1 MQVCRQCCDTGYTGP
16 MSHTNHFNAEDAYKS
31 LTDKYDLTF
40 VHELIKSGFKVYL
53 FGGSLRDMVMGR
65 NWKDAD
71 LRAWIPLPPAER
83 DTQAER
89 VLVQAGV
96 VINSKIPFG
105 DGFTVFRFVPPQ
117 SNSTVGVDL
126 SVVSEQW
133 TVGPDFTINGLYF
146 DLDTK
151 ELIDHHHAIEDIE
164 KKVIRTAQ
172 PPLVQFTHEPYMIHR
187 TVKSACQFG
196 FAIDSETLSAMKEL
210 SHLTQGSLATI
221 ADQTMP
227 GMTEWFL
234 GNMFTGLKYNPFT
247 YESLWNTTG
256 LTKVLLD
263 FCVERLVL
271 SPCDQHEV
279 RVFESSSSYGY
290 EQALSMWL
298 SAVARTLSPEKS
310 AEIFSQIC
318 TLLSITAPKKYQDF
332 TIDVSKVRSI

>member
-1 MQVCRQCCDTGYTGP
+1 MTHD
-16 MSHTNHFNAEDAYKS
+16 SLFNAQDAYSS

-71 LRAWIPLPPAER
+71 LRAWIPLPPTER
-83 DTQAER
+83 DAQAER
-89 VLVQAGV
+89 VLLQAGV

-105 DGFTVFRFVPPQ
+105 DAFTVFRFIPPH
-117 SNSTVGVDL
+117 SSSTVGVDL

-151 ELIDHHHAIEDIE
+151 ELIDHHHAVEDIE

-172 PPLVQFTHEPYMIHR
+172 PPLVQFKNEPYMIHR

-196 FAIDSETLSAMKEL
+196 FTIDPETLSAMKEL
-210 SHLTQGSLATI
+210 SPLTQGSLATI

-234 GNMFTGLKYNPFT
+234 GNMFTGLKYNPST

-256 LTKVLLD
+256 LTKVMLD
-263 FCVERLVL
+263 FCVERLGMQSCVQ
-271 SPCDQHEV
+271 SEV
-279 RVFESSSSYGY
+279 RVFDTSSSYGY
-290 EQALSMWL
+290 ELALSMWL
-298 SAVARTLSPEKS
+298 SAVARTISSEKS
-310 AEIFSQIC
+310 AEVFAQIC
-318 TLLSITAPKKYQDF
+318 TLFSITEPKKYQDF
-332 TIDVSKVRSI
+332 TIDVSQISYV